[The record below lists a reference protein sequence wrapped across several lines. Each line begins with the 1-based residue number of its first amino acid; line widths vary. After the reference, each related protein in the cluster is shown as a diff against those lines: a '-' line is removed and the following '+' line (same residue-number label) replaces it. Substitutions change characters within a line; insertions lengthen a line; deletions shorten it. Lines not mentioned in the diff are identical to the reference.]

1 MRFSTTISALA
12 FAAVA
17 LAQDV
22 TIHVG
27 SQNGTAGLF
36 FDPPSV
42 KASNGSVIT
51 FVFDGAPGNHTV
63 AQSSFPKPCEPLAN
77 GFDSGYI
84 FVPQGSSGPFPTFNL
99 TIQNDA
105 APIWFYC
112 AQSKPAPHCL
122 AGMVG

>member
-1 MRFSTTISALA
+1 MRLSTSVSALT

-27 SQNGTAGLF
+27 SQNGAQALV

-42 KASNGSVIT
+42 NATKGSVVT
-51 FVFDGAPGNHTV
+51 FVFDGVPGNHTV
-63 AQSSFPKPCEPLAN
+63 AQSSFQKPCEPLAN

-84 FVPQGSSGPFPTFNL
+84 FVPQNSSGPFPTFNL
-99 TIQNDA
+99 TIVDDTK
-105 APIWFYC
+105 PIWFYC
-112 AQSKPAPHCL
+112 AQSKPMPHCL